1 MAFKLVRERDNKT
14 FIGDVFKSI
23 DHDEDG
29 NHVTAWPP
37 KVGET
42 TIVYNSRFDYWQT
55 TLVTEILEL
64 TDEKC
69 IFLTENSKYELIK
82 DWRIDVLKPN

>member
-1 MAFKLVRERDNKT
+1 MYKLVRKRDSLTNFGEK
-14 FIGDVFKSI
+14 FKSL

-29 NHVTAWPP
+29 NHVTDWPP

-42 TIVYNSRFDYWQT
+42 VLIYNSPFDYWQT

-69 IFLTENSKYELIK
+69 IFLTENSKYELTK
-82 DWRIDVLKPN
+82 TD